1 MKQKYKVLI
10 TGKNKAVI
18 DDIFV
23 HTNTELECLSTSR
36 RLDDVMG
43 HLKYFE
49 PDAFV
54 YCLKTEEFEDV
65 NTLKQLAPKMHQLYI
80 PFIIIGDQT
89 DCNEFQKLAYNA
101 ADLVLTRPV
110 TISGIVAKITKEIGE
125 WDKKRREAEAQKQG
139 QKRTETDVPEDQTE
153 EPEGGM
159 AVLRELQEMA
169 AGKKRGH
176 ILVVDDD
183 PRMLKVIR
191 AYLRDEYDVAS
202 AVNGKLALKFLEKK
216 RTDLIL
222 LDYEMPGMKGP
233 EVFKTLKRN
242 PELSHIPVVFLTGV
256 GELSKVQEV
265 LEMKPQ
271 GYLLKPVDRAKL
283 RTCIESLLG

>member
-10 TGKNKAVI
+10 TGKNKAII

-23 HTNTELECLSTSR
+23 HTNAELECLSTSR
-36 RLDDVMG
+36 RMDDVMG

-54 YCLKTEEFEDV
+54 YCLKTEEIEDI
-65 NTLKQLAPKMHQLYI
+65 NTLKQIAPKMHQSYI

-89 DCNEFQKLAYNA
+89 DCNEFQKMAYNT
-101 ADLVLTRPV
+101 ADLVLTKPL
-110 TISGIVAKITKEIGE
+110 TISGIVEKVKKEIGE
-125 WDKKRREAEAQKQG
+125 WSNKKTVAEAQKQIE
-139 QKRTETDVPEDQTE
+139 QIPDEPEKLPE

-159 AVLRELQEMA
+159 AILRELQEVA
-169 AGKKRGH
+169 EGKKRRH

-216 RTDLIL
+216 KTDLIL
-222 LDYEMPGMKGP
+222 LDYEMPGLKGP
-233 EVFKTLKRN
+233 EVFKTLKRD
-242 PELSHIPVVFLTGV
+242 PQLSNIPVVFLTGV

>member
-10 TGKNKAVI
+10 TGKNKAII

-36 RLDDVMG
+36 RMDDVMG

-54 YCLKTEEFEDV
+54 YCLKTEEIEDI
-65 NTLKQLAPKMHQLYI
+65 NTLKQLAPKMRQSYI

-89 DCNEFQKLAYNA
+89 DCNEFQKMAYNT
-101 ADLVLTRPV
+101 ADLILTKPL
-110 TISGIVAKITKEIGE
+110 TISGIVEKVKKEIGE
-125 WDKKRREAEAQKQG
+125 WSHKKTVAEAQKQIEQIPDEPG
-139 QKRTETDVPEDQTE
+139 KLPE

-159 AVLRELQEMA
+159 AILRELQEVA
-169 AGKKRGH
+169 DGKKRRH
-176 ILVVDDD
+176 I
-183 PRMLKVIR
+183 
-191 AYLRDEYDVAS
+191 
-202 AVNGKLALKFLEKK
+202 KLALKFLEKK
-216 RTDLIL
+216 KTDLIL
-222 LDYEMPGMKGP
+222 LDYEMPGLKGP
-233 EVFKTLKRN
+233 EVFKTLKRD
-242 PELSHIPVVFLTGV
+242 PQLSNIPVVFLTGV